1 MILLTLSIVTS
12 LAAICSS
19 SATRKESKMEE
30 NTNFKKKRTVMI
42 AMDGSKH
49 SEYAFKCK
57 NFDHL
62 FVLSGLS
69 TIGYSGLIKFVFRIM
84 TLRS

>member
-1 MILLTLSIVTS
+1 
-12 LAAICSS
+12 
-19 SATRKESKMEE
+19 MEE

-62 FVLSGLS
+62 CILSVLSP
-69 TIGYSGLIKFVFRIM
+69 
-84 TLRS
+84 RSVIPF